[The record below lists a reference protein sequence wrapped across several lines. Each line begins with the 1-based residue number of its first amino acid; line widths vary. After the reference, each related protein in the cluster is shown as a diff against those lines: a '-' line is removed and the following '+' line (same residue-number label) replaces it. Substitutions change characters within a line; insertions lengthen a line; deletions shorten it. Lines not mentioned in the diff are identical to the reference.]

1 MTRMTL
7 SGTKIRAIS
16 ANYRNRKAMLARSVA
31 LAALLGVT
39 GCNSLSSMT
48 ASEPD
53 PSVKLAG
60 IFLNAG
66 ASDAALRAA
75 DDALTRQP
83 RNAAALKARA
93 DALVQMGR
101 TEDAQIAYA
110 ALIAATPSDIA
121 PRIALG
127 RMLVQNNPAAAEQL
141 FAEVLARAPGNAIA
155 MNNMGIARDLQ
166 GRHVEAQAAYR
177 AARAVD
183 PKMTGASV
191 NLGLSQVLAGDMNEA
206 VRTLSP
212 LAALDDAPAAVHENL
227 GIALAAR
234 GETAEAK
241 RVMARVMSPAE
252 ITVALAQVRRT
263 GAPQVAAIAPRPA
276 APTPVQAA
284 PIAAAPIA
292 AAPIAAVP
300 IAAVPIAALPVPLTA
315 VAVPVA
321 LVQPVARAQPVAPAV
336 APIAVVAEPAP
347 AALLAEPVRQAG
359 MAVAMPIAPGT
370 PVAVPP
376 ARSGAAYAQ
385 LAMAQSAGRARARW
399 GEISASQQC
408 LLADRRLVVAAT
420 SYRDQA
426 VWAVRTGPFA
436 SPRQAE
442 SFCQQLIAAGQDCWA
457 IIPAPDAAPDAAPG
471 ATSAEATATP
481 ATSPAT
487 SPVTAAAIAAPAA
500 PLAPRATYAQLA
512 ASDSEAAVV
521 GEWERL
527 QRKIGTLLRDR
538 QQITMAA
545 EVAGRQVWRLRTGP
559 FEQPRA
565 AEAFC
570 AEVRA
575 VGGKCWAA
583 TGS

>member
-16 ANYRNRKAMLARSVA
+16 ANYRNRKANLGRSVA

-39 GCNSLSSMT
+39 GCNSLSSM
-48 ASEPD
+48 AESEPD

-66 ASDAALRAA
+66 APDAALRAA

-83 RNAAALKARA
+83 RNAVALKARA
-93 DALVQMGR
+93 DALVQLGR
-101 TEDAQIAYA
+101 AEDAQITYA

-234 GETAEAK
+234 GETAEAR

-252 ITVALAQVRRT
+252 IAEALGQVRAT
-263 GAPQVAAIAPRPA
+263 AAPRVAAIAPRPA
-276 APTPVQAA
+276 AQPPVQPAT
-284 PIAAAPIA
+284 PMP
-292 AAPIAAVP
+292 AVP
-300 IAAVPIAALPVPLTA
+300 VAALPVPLAA

-321 LVQPVARAQPVAPAV
+321 LVQPVA
-336 APIAVVAEPAP
+336 PIAVVAEPPPTVPLAAP
-347 AALLAEPVRQAG
+347 LAEPVRQAG
-359 MAVAMPIAPGT
+359 VAVAMPIAPGST
-370 PVAVPP
+370 PAPAP
-376 ARSGAAYAQ
+376 LATPAARSGAAYVQ

-399 GEISASQQC
+399 DEIRASQET

-420 SYRDQA
+420 SFREQA

-436 SPRQAE
+436 TPRQAE

-457 IIPAPDAAPDAAPG
+457 IIPAPGVAPGVAPDAAP
-471 ATSAEATATP
+471 AEATVTAP
-481 ATSPAT
+481 AAA
-487 SPVTAAAIAAPAA
+487 SPVAAIAEPAV
-500 PLAPRATYAQLA
+500 PPAPRTTYAQLA
-512 ASDSEAAVV
+512 ASDSEAAVA

-527 QRKIGTLLRDR
+527 QRKIGALLRDR

-575 VGGKCWAA
+575 AGGKCWAA